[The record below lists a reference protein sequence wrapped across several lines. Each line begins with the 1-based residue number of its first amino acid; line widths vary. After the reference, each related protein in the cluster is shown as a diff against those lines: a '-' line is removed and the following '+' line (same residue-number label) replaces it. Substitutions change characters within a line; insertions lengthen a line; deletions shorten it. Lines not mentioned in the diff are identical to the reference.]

1 PTVAEDDRHLD
12 HLEAGADRAVGHL
25 DLEGVAAGLNRI
37 EVDRLQHLAAE
48 ALEAAGHVGDVD
60 AEDQLRVGAAA
71 AADRLAQRP
80 PVADAAAG
88 HVARAEHDVGLPR
101 RRQQPRQ
108 VGGIVGEVRVH
119 LQDQPG
125 TLGQGAAEAGDVGGP
140 EPFLDLAMQDADVA
154 VALGEAL
161 GDRAGPVRGAV
172 VDDQHPGRG
181 RKLRPRGFDQG
192 LDVLGLVIG
201 GEDQPGGSGVGGR
214 HRRRCY
220 SAAERATKDGRPR
233 VDNLKPMTNAEIA
246 AALEELGVLYE
257 LDGAVRYRV
266 LAYGTAANAI
276 RESPVSVAELAA
288 KGKAT
293 DVPGV
298 GKTLAEKIDALLGT
312 GEIPAAVKLKA
323 KFPPTLIEVTRVPGL
338 GAKTAKLL
346 FDELG
351 IASMEDLKKA
361 AEGERIR
368 EVKGLGPKAEEN
380 VLASLERL
388 GEPGEGPG
396 RLLLSKVL
404 PIAEELATALR
415 EHPAANRVEL
425 AGSARRWAETC
436 KDIDIIA
443 TAEEPTALAEALVA
457 NPLIAA
463 AGTPGPNGVR
473 AQTHNGV
480 SVDLR
485 IVAPAAFGNLLQHF
499 TGSKAHNVQLREE
512 AVGRGLSVSEHGITD
527 TESGKVDLCVSEAK
541 VYERL
546 GYAYIEPELREG
558 RGELKAAREGKLP
571 DLIEVGDIKGD
582 LHSHTTLSDGRNTLA
597 EMAEAGRERGYAYM
611 AITDHSAS
619 HGFGDHVTP
628 DRLWERIEEVR
639 AWNKGKKGF
648 RLLAGSEINI
658 GLDGSLDYPDD
669 LVE

>member
-1 PTVAEDDRHLD
+1 V
-12 HLEAGADRAVGHL
+12 
-25 DLEGVAAGLNRI
+25 
-37 EVDRLQHLAAE
+37 
-48 ALEAAGHVGDVD
+48 
-60 AEDQLRVGAAA
+60 
-71 AADRLAQRP
+71 
-80 PVADAAAG
+80 
-88 HVARAEHDVGLPR
+88 
-101 RRQQPRQ
+101 
-108 VGGIVGEVRVH
+108 
-119 LQDQPG
+119 
-125 TLGQGAAEAGDVGGP
+125 
-140 EPFLDLAMQDADVA
+140 
-154 VALGEAL
+154 
-161 GDRAGPVRGAV
+161 
-172 VDDQHPGRG
+172 
-181 RKLRPRGFDQG
+181 
-192 LDVLGLVIG
+192 
-201 GEDQPGGSGVGGR
+201 
-214 HRRRCY
+214 
-220 SAAERATKDGRPR
+220 
-233 VDNLKPMTNAEIA
+233 TNAEIA

-266 LAYGTAANAI
+266 LAYGTAAKAI
-276 RESPVSVAELAA
+276 RESPVSVAELSAA
-288 KGKAT
+288 GKAT
-293 DVPGV
+293 EIPGV
-298 GKTLAEKIDALLGT
+298 GKTLAEKIGALLET

-338 GAKTAKLL
+338 GAKTARLL

-351 IASMEDLKKA
+351 ISSMEELKA
-361 AEGERIR
+361 AAESEQIR

-404 PIAEELATALR
+404 PIAEELAAALR
-415 EHPAANRVEL
+415 EHPAANRVEV

-443 TAEEPTALAEALVA
+443 TADQPAALAEALVA

-512 AVGRGLSVSEHGITD
+512 AVARGLSVSEHGITE
-527 TESGKVDLCVSEAK
+527 TESGDVTLCDSEEA

-571 DLIEVGDIKGD
+571 QLIEPGDIRGD
-582 LHSHTTLSDGRNTLA
+582 LHSHTTLSDGRNTLE

-628 DRLWERIEEVR
+628 DRLWERIEEIR

-658 GLDGSLDYPDD
+658 GLDGGLDYPDD
-669 LVE
+669 LVEALDWVVASVHTSFSISGKEMTARVLEAIENPQVNCIGHLTGRLIGRREPYDIDVEAVAEAAARTGTMIEINANPNRRDLSDRHARLAVDAGVRIVINTDAHGVDTLDNMAYGIATARRAWLTKADVANTRGWREFSKLLKAA